1 MFNSRTYGTKGAK
14 RRPLQKRHIEET
26 NDNESLSST
35 SDNSSTPAKKKPR
48 VQPLGPISD
57 EDDHHLNGEFPA
69 AIHVYL
75 QFNGL
80 QGPSGQNVGSNAT
93 NLSPGSVDM
102 AEDSSHASQAK
113 ARASYAGHDSQAFGG
128 GRKYVEPPSS
138 QLTSKPPSKAKT
150 GKLRRDDLIQTNA
163 RQPTTPTK
171 LSKRMLSRSR
181 MEPSVVS
188 SGGPSA
194 TGSSLSIASHPSLG
208 DASHKSLSP
217 SKSLPAGLFSADE
230 PSSPMPASR
239 PPNQPLASKHA
250 RTYGGASRSFLVS
263 LSLPSDPGASQAQE
277 DDTSTRESYS
287 SLRARWGVDGSE
299 DDFHPSPDISPSNS
313 RNGTPSKN
321 KGKGKAMSSHNRAA
335 DLPQGMM
342 NDLRSITELRSKGE
356 SRRFL
361 DEVGYL
367 FEGMDAKGAIGL
379 RRASAIELINKLCDT
394 QFARKAKAADFL
406 CKIWDV
412 MRDAG
417 AGRGDKVLDIA
428 LVSFVAVVARDP
440 KALEEL
446 AVQISTS
453 PTEFTLGKTLFHI
466 LDSSRSLDALTCGS
480 LDLSPAEAKR
490 YGLSKNEIMQLKS
503 LYKVISADSAVFP
516 ISLLVGYFFLVLM
529 LSLMSETYKL
539 STALLVSHSLCT
551 LNPRHLPTC
560 ELPRLLAT
568 VKEALTYFLDRLAAY
583 SSGLS
588 LFPSSDTPETILSK
602 LLHAENCL
610 RLLESFVLDHWS
622 IQTEGAAVEDL
633 SPTSQDWLLQRLVS
647 ISIVMEIIQRQSG
660 AYSQELVRHAT
671 SCGEITF
678 RVFMS
683 LTHDEPDW
691 CSALL
696 DQEPGPLHIVRTVIR
711 AHKNM
716 LPQVKREPVDEQ
728 AMVKQEDDSV
738 FDFEEDDRIPNIAG
752 ALALDRLC
760 LALALL
766 TNLVQGCE
774 DAKDTF
780 RDLRL
785 DPRCRIKRGCIRSCS
800 CPNAASSLDAICGL
814 YTDYLK
820 PDISGEFGSDFVS
833 GHLSILFGMLMRGS
847 KVNQAHILAAL
858 PGPTNRSKLNT
869 MVERSREFTAF
880 YKTLMFKLQQS
891 GGPPEGPDNGGRSSA
906 VGRSQDIRK
915 TQEAG
920 EKIDATAREII
931 TLLED
936 MQIRCLD

>member
-1 MFNSRTYGTKGAK
+1 
-14 RRPLQKRHIEET
+14 
-26 NDNESLSST
+26 
-35 SDNSSTPAKKKPR
+35 
-48 VQPLGPISD
+48 
-57 EDDHHLNGEFPA
+57 
-69 AIHVYL
+69 
-75 QFNGL
+75 
-80 QGPSGQNVGSNAT
+80 
-93 NLSPGSVDM
+93 
-102 AEDSSHASQAK
+102 
-113 ARASYAGHDSQAFGG
+113 
-128 GRKYVEPPSS
+128 
-138 QLTSKPPSKAKT
+138 
-150 GKLRRDDLIQTNA
+150 
-163 RQPTTPTK
+163 
-171 LSKRMLSRSR
+171 MLSRSR
-181 MEPSVVS
+181 TEPSVVS
-188 SGGPSA
+188 SGGPNA
-194 TGSSLSIASHPSLG
+194 TGSSLSSSLSIASHPSLG
-208 DASHKSLSP
+208 DASRKSLSP
-217 SKSLPAGLFSADE
+217 SKSLPAGLFSTDE
-230 PSSPMPASR
+230 PPSSMPASR

-263 LSLPSDPGASQAQE
+263 LSLPSDTGASQARE
-277 DDTSTRESYS
+277 DDMSTRESYS

-299 DDFHPSPDISPSNS
+299 DDFHPQPDISPSNS

-321 KGKGKAMSSHNRAA
+321 KGKGKAMPSHNRAA

-379 RRASAIELINKLCDT
+379 RRASAIELIKKLCDT

-417 AGRGDKVLDIA
+417 AGRGDKVLDIV

-446 AVQISTS
+446 AVQTS
-453 PTEFTLGKTLFHI
+453 ASSPEFTLARTLFHI
-466 LDSSRSLDALTCGS
+466 LDSSQSLDALTCGS

-490 YGLSKNEIMQLKS
+490 YGFSKNEIMQLKS

-516 ISLLVGYFFLVLM
+516 IQFL
-529 LSLMSETYKL
+529 L

-551 LNPRHLPTC
+551 LNPRHLPSC

-622 IQTEGAAVEDL
+622 IQTEGTAVEEL
-633 SPTSQDWLLQRLVS
+633 SPTNQDWLLQRLIS
-647 ISIVMEIIQRQSG
+647 ISIVLEIIQRQSG
-660 AYSQELVRHAT
+660 AYSQELLRHAT

-691 CSALL
+691 CTALL

-752 ALALDRLC
+752 ALALDQLC

-785 DPRCRIKRGCIRSCS
+785 NPRCRIKRGCIRSCS

-820 PDISGEFGSDFVS
+820 PDISAEFGSDFVS
-833 GHLSILFGMLMRGS
+833 GHLSILLGMLMRGS
-847 KVNQAHILAAL
+847 KVNQIQILAAL

-880 YKTLMFKLQQS
+880 YKILMLKLQQS
-891 GGPPEGPDNGGRSSA
+891 GGPSEGLDNGGRSSA
-906 VGRSQDIRK
+906 GGRSQDIRK

>member
-14 RRPLQKRHIEET
+14 RRLLQKRNVEEI
-26 NDNESLSST
+26 NESESPSSA
-35 SDNSSTPAKKKPR
+35 SDDSSTPARKKPR
-48 VQPLGPISD
+48 VQPLGSNSD
-57 EDDHHLNGEFPA
+57 EDEDRLH
-69 AIHVYL
+69 
-75 QFNGL
+75 
-80 QGPSGQNVGSNAT
+80 GPSRQKASSNAT
-93 NLSPGSVDM
+93 KLGSSSVNL
-102 AEDSSHASQAK
+102 AQDSSHASQTK
-113 ARASYAGHDSQAFGG
+113 ARALYAGHGSEAS
-128 GRKYVEPPSS
+128 RSAPKLVEPPISWPS
-138 QLTSKPPSKAKT
+138 SKPPSKANT
-150 GKLRRDDLIQTNA
+150 GESRRESLIHTTA
-163 RQPTTPTK
+163 RQPTTPTR

-181 MEPSVVS
+181 TEPSVVS
-188 SGGPSA
+188 SGPSA
-194 TGSSLSIASHPSLG
+194 AGSTSSITGRSSVG
-208 DASHKSLSP
+208 DASRKSLSP
-217 SKSLPAGLFSADE
+217 SKSLPAGLLSADA
-230 PSSPMPASR
+230 PSPSIPAGR

-263 LSLPSDPGASQAQE
+263 LSLPSDPGASQVQE
-277 DDTSTRESYS
+277 DDLSTRESYS

-299 DDFHPSPDISPSNS
+299 DDFHPPLDISPSNS

-321 KGKGKAMSSHNRAA
+321 KGKGKAQNRAT
-335 DLPQGMM
+335 DLPQSMM

-379 RRASAIELINKLCDT
+379 RRASAIEIINKLCDT

-417 AGRGDKVLDIA
+417 AGQGDKVLDIA
-428 LVSFVAVVARDP
+428 LASFIAVVARDP

-446 AVQISTS
+446 AVQVSANS
-453 PTEFTLGKTLFHI
+453 LEFTLTRTLFRI
-466 LDSSRSLDALTCGS
+466 LDSSRSLDALTCMS
-480 LDLSPAEAKR
+480 LNLSAAEAKR
-490 YGLSKNEIMQLKS
+490 YGLSKNEVMQLKS

-516 ISLLVGYFFLVLM
+516 ISLH
-529 LSLMSETYKL
+529 L

-551 LNPRHLPTC
+551 LNPRHLPTS

-568 VKEALTYFLDRLAAY
+568 VKEALSYFFDRLAAY

-588 LFPSSDTPETILSK
+588 LFPSSDTPEIILSK

-622 IQTEGAAVEDL
+622 VQVEDAVAEDL
-633 SPTSQDWLLQRLVS
+633 SPTNQDWLLQRLVS
-647 ISIVMEIIQRQSG
+647 ISIVMEIVQRQSG
-660 AYSQELVRHAT
+660 TYSKELGQHAT
-671 SCGEITF
+671 SCAEITF

-683 LTHDEPDW
+683 LTHDEPGW
-691 CSALL
+691 CAALL
-696 DQEPGPLHIVRTVIR
+696 DQELGPLHIVRTVIR

-728 AMVKQEDDSV
+728 VMVKQEDDSV
-738 FDFEEDDRIPNIAG
+738 FDFEEDDRIPDVAG

-766 TNLVQGCE
+766 TNLIQGCE
-774 DAKDTF
+774 DAQDTF
-780 RDLRL
+780 RNLRL

-820 PDISGEFGSDFVS
+820 PDISTEFGSDFIS
-833 GHLSILFGMLMRGS
+833 GHLSILLGMLMRGS
-847 KVNQAHILAAL
+847 KVNQTQILAAL

-869 MVERSREFTAF
+869 LIERSREFTAF

-891 GGPPEGPDNGGRSSA
+891 GGPSEGLDENGRLSA
-906 VGRSQDIRK
+906 GSRSQDIRK

-920 EKIDATAREII
+920 EKIDATAKEII